1 MSDKTFNFTSKF
13 NIKQFDTMKKFL
25 FLSIVVFAMT
35 VVGCTSQPRDIN
47 KPNKVMM
54 DKLPCDRV
62 YEFKYKGHDYINF
75 SDGLS
80 NFSTDG
86 YVHSPDC
93 SNENC
98 VKMRTW
104 FKEKQKEGG
113 EYVGY

>member
-1 MSDKTFNFTSKF
+1 
-13 NIKQFDTMKKFL
+13 MKKIL

-75 SDGLS
+75 SDGLGD
-80 NFSTDG
+80 FSTDGYVHSCTDG

>member
-1 MSDKTFNFTSKF
+1 
-13 NIKQFDTMKKFL
+13 MKKFL
-25 FLSIVVFAMT
+25 FLVGLVVAMT

-47 KPNKVMM
+47 KPDRVMT

-62 YEFKYKGHDYINF
+62 YEFKYKGHDYIKF
-75 SDGLS
+75 LS
-80 NFSTDG
+80 RGYNCTTAG